1 MFLIQLVFID
11 FKFQRKEKMK
21 KVLATLLLAISVAT
35 PVFAAESPFY
45 AGVSLGPSDLGSS
58 SSTAVGAFVGY
69 TLQGIK
75 LANTGSLAIE
85 GQYTSLGSFTYS
97 DHFSSFGVD
106 AVAMFPISPVPNL
119 SAFGKLGVNAITG
132 DYHCG
137 TFCSYSKRSGPQ
149 LDFGFGAQYKF
160 TPEFGVRLGYQYYAS
175 NISTIYAAAVFH
187 F

>member
-1 MFLIQLVFID
+1 
-11 FKFQRKEKMK
+11 MK
-21 KVLATLLLAISVAT
+21 KILAAALLALTTAT
-35 PVFAAESPFY
+35 SAFAAESPFY

-58 SSTAVGAFVGY
+58 NSTAVGAFVGY

-106 AVAMFPISPVPNL
+106 AVALFPISSVPKL
-119 SAFGKLGVNAITG
+119 SVFGKLGVNAITG

-160 TPEFGVRLGYQYYAS
+160 TPEFGMRVGYQYYDS

>member
-1 MFLIQLVFID
+1 
-11 FKFQRKEKMK
+11 MK
-21 KVLATLLLAISVAT
+21 KLLAAISLMLSMAA
-35 PVFAAESPFY
+35 PAFADESPFY
-45 AGVSLGPSDLGSS
+45 AGVSLGPSDIGSS

-69 TLQGIK
+69 KLQNVK
-75 LANTGSLAIE
+75 LGSTGSLAIE

-97 DHFSSFGVD
+97 DHFSSLGVD
-106 AVAMFPISPVPNL
+106 GVALFPIDPVPKL
-119 SAFGKLGVNAITG
+119 SAFGKLGLNTIIG

-160 TPEFGVRLGYQYYAS
+160 TPEFSLRAGYQYYDS
-175 NISTIYAAAVFH
+175 NIDTIYAAAIFH